1 MPYNTHNIAPFP
13 TRAAITAGGANAQ
26 VVGQALTVTSTATVQ
41 FSAFNAS
48 TEFITFDVQ
57 TANVY
62 CTFGGETPANGTG
75 HILAQGNSYTWSK
88 AAAAA
93 AKFIATTTT
102 NALLYASEFQT

>member
-1 MPYNTHNIAPFP
+1 MAYNTHNIAPYP
-13 TRAAITAGGANAQ
+13 TRAAIVSGGANAQ
-26 VVGQALTVTSTATVQ
+26 VIGQALTVTSTATSQ

-62 CTFGGETPANGTG
+62 ATFGGETPASGTG
-75 HILAQGNSYTWSK
+75 HILTQGNSYTWSK

-93 AKFIATTTT
+93 AKFVATTTT
-102 NALLYASEFQT
+102 NSVLYASEFQT